1 MGKKLEFWGALGTAI
16 YVIFISIKVFMEFEA
31 FRELKLNELGD
42 FLAGVFGPIAFLWL
56 VLGFLQQGRE
66 LRISSASLH
75 IQAVELTKAVEQYK
89 ELVEVNRKIF
99 EADIEHR
106 KHASLLRMKEVRPV
120 FITEWY
126 GGNFGGKVNQIHFL
140 VKNIGGN
147 VTKVKFD
154 CPDALRS
161 DVQYLPFMGRD
172 KVVTF
177 SLTFSGLG
185 TNVSGVIKINYSD
198 VDYSEGVAEIRYTVQ
213 PVNER
218 EQHPW
223 IKFENDEF

>member
-16 YVIFISIKVFMEFEA
+16 YVIVISIKVFMEFDA

-120 FITEWY
+120 FITELY
-126 GGNFGGKVNQIHFL
+126 GGSFGGDDNQINFL

-147 VTKVKFD
+147 LTKVKFNH
-154 CPDALRS
+154 PDAICS
-161 DVQYLPFMGRD
+161 DVKYLPFMGRD
-172 KVVTF
+172 QVVMF
-177 SLTFSGLG
+177 SLMFSGLG
-185 TNVSGVIKINYSD
+185 NNIAGAIKINYSD
-198 VDYSEGVAEIRYTVQ
+198 VDYREGLTEIRYTVQ
-213 PVNER
+213 PANEQ
-218 EQHPW
+218 EQYPW
-223 IKFENDEF
+223 IKFEYDEL